1 MGKAKFARKDKHPP
15 AYAPKVTSIERS
27 KLEEIVG
34 MCADRYKRAHPHPG
48 TQAVVAELK
57 ALAATTDRVS
67 YGSWALVPTGTDMLT
82 GPPAEDVIC
91 GCPLYQITEYDEMSQ
106 PGDRISYP
114 SSFYEHFDKEM
125 KRFLGPEVAIVE
137 VRD

>member
-57 ALAATTDRVS
+57 ALSLLPQTESHMDLGHLYLRVQ
-67 YGSWALVPTGTDMLT
+67 
-82 GPPAEDVIC
+82 IC
-91 GCPLYQITEYDEMSQ
+91 SQ
-106 PGDRISYP
+106 VLLL
-114 SSFYEHFDKEM
+114 KT
-125 KRFLGPEVAIVE
+125 
-137 VRD
+137 